1 MRIAILC
8 SLTACTAN
16 AREQLPDTSGR
27 FVRYAGGMSVRSE
40 ILGEN
45 VAFDILLPADY
56 TDGSAKEYPV
66 VYMLHGYG
74 DDNTAWNDKW
84 LRIESKV
91 EELEAEITNGVRVV
105 YVDKMED
112 VLKEALVKESLP
124 EAEEKGA

>member
-1 MRIAILC
+1 MRIALLC

-56 TDGSAKEYPV
+56 TDGSGKEYPV

-91 EELEAEITNGVRVV
+91 EELEADGLEPMI
-105 YVDKMED
+105 YVFPDG
-112 VLKEALVKESLP
+112 SNFY
-124 EAEEKGA
+124 